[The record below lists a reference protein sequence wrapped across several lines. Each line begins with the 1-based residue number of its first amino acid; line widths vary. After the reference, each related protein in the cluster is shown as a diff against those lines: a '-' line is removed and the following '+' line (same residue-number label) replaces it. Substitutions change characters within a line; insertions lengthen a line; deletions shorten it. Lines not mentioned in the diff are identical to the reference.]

1 LSSTLKK
8 VFLTFPVV
16 ILLSAVGLAPSLG
29 HTSLVASNPEAGA
42 VLAEIPN
49 EITLTFDEPLL
60 IIEGR
65 EVNYMTLHN
74 PLGQE
79 VAFDEMQVD
88 ETQLSGLIETSEIT
102 KEAVSINGKYHLT
115 FRVAGEDGHVI
126 KGEFSFLVS
135 SSDSVDGTDGEDLPA
150 AGEGVESDSV
160 TGAQEVTLLALIGLV
175 ALAMVFIYL
184 RAGRESSS

>member
-16 ILLSAVGLAPSLG
+16 ILLSTVGLAPSLG

-49 EITLTFDEPLL
+49 EITLTFDKPLL
-60 IIEGR
+60 MIEGG

-74 PLGQE
+74 PWGQE

-88 ETQLSGLIETSEIT
+88 GTKLSALIETSEMT

-126 KGEFSFLVS
+126 RGEFSFLVS
-135 SSDSVDGTDGEDLPA
+135 SSDGVDSADGEDLPA
-150 AGEGVESDSV
+150 DGEGVESDSV
-160 TGAQEVTLLALIGLV
+160 TRAQEVTLLALVGLV

>member
-16 ILLSAVGLAPSLG
+16 ILLSTVGLAPSLG
-29 HTSLVASNPEAGA
+29 HISLVASNPEAGA
-42 VLAEIPN
+42 VLVEIPS
-49 EITLTFDEPLL
+49 EITLSFDEPLL
-60 IIEGR
+60 IIEGG

-74 PLGQE
+74 PWGQE
-79 VAFDEMQVD
+79 VAFDAMQVD
-88 ETQLSGLIETSEIT
+88 GTKLSALIETSEMT

-126 KGEFSFLVS
+126 RGEFSFLVS
-135 SSDSVDGTDGEDLPA
+135 SSVGVDGADGEDLPA
-150 AGEGVESDSV
+150 DGEGVESDSV
-160 TGAQEVTLLALIGLV
+160 TRAQEVTLRALIGLI

>member
-16 ILLSAVGLAPSLG
+16 ILLSTVGLAPSLG
-29 HTSLVASNPEAGA
+29 HISLVASNPEAGA
-42 VLAEIPN
+42 VLVEIPS
-49 EITLTFDEPLL
+49 EITLSFDEPLL
-60 IIEGR
+60 IIEGG

-74 PLGQE
+74 PWGQE
-79 VAFDEMQVD
+79 VAFDAMQVD
-88 ETQLSGLIETSEIT
+88 GTKLSALIETSEMT

-126 KGEFSFLVS
+126 RGEFSFLVS
-135 SSDSVDGTDGEDLPA
+135 SSVGVDGADGEDLPA
-150 AGEGVESDSV
+150 DGEGVESDSV
-160 TGAQEVTLLALIGLV
+160 TRAQEVTLRALIGLV

>member
-16 ILLSAVGLAPSLG
+16 ILLSTVGLAPSLG
-29 HTSLVASNPEAGA
+29 HISLVASNPEAGA
-42 VLAEIPN
+42 VLVEIPS
-49 EITLTFDEPLL
+49 EITLSFDEPLL
-60 IIEGR
+60 IIEGG

-74 PLGQE
+74 PWGQE
-79 VAFDEMQVD
+79 VAFDAMQVD
-88 ETQLSGLIETSEIT
+88 GTKLSALIETSEMT

-126 KGEFSFLVS
+126 RGEFSFLVS
-135 SSDSVDGTDGEDLPA
+135 SSVGVDGADGEDLPA
-150 AGEGVESDSV
+150 DGEGVESDSV
-160 TGAQEVTLLALIGLV
+160 TRAQEVTLLALVGLV